1 MQKVSRNIVAGG
13 NKKTRLVSG
22 YNTEFL
28 LRLRA
33 EKLGVPQWRLGFFM
47 LVSHPY
53 FHLTI
58 MLLIL
63 LNTVVLAV
71 DHYPMDENLA
81 RDLEVV
87 NFSLTLAFAVEM
99 ILKLVG
105 LGPWLYA
112 QDAFNLFDAV
122 IVLAS
127 LTEVIVVP
135 PGFLTPAED
144 DNGPGARQS
153 AVSALR
159 TFRLFRVF
167 ALAR

>member
-1 MQKVSRNIVAGG
+1 M
-13 NKKTRLVSG
+13 SG
-22 YNTEFL
+22 YSTEFL

-33 EKLGVPQWRLGFFM
+33 EKLGIPQWRLCCFM
-47 LVSHPY
+47 LVSHPF
-53 FHLTI
+53 FHLGI

-63 LNTVVLAV
+63 LNTVVLAI
-71 DHYPMDENLA
+71 DHYPMDQGLA
-81 RDLEVV
+81 RQLEIV
-87 NFSLTLAFAVEM
+87 NFALTLSFAVEM
-99 ILKLVG
+99 VLKLIG

-122 IVLAS
+122 IVVAS
-127 LTEVIVVP
+127 LVEVIVVP
-135 PGFLTPAED
+135 PGFLTPAEHD
-144 DNGPGARQS
+144 DGPGARQS